1 MAHWNAEKR
10 AEIQAR
16 IDAKEAQLTEAN
28 TTLEKLISEGI
39 ESYKFDSGEGSQ
51 QAKQIKIDNLMKLIQ
66 SLEAQIDWYKRKL
79 QTGGGLRAINVRR
92 I

>member
-1 MAHWNAEKR
+1 MAHWNAAKR

-16 IDAKEAQLTEAN
+16 IDAKEAQLSDAN
-28 TTLEKLISEGI
+28 TSLESILTSTV

-51 QAKQIKIDNLMKLIQ
+51 QVKQIKIDNLMKLIQ

-79 QTGGGLRAINVRR
+79 QTGGGLTAINVRR